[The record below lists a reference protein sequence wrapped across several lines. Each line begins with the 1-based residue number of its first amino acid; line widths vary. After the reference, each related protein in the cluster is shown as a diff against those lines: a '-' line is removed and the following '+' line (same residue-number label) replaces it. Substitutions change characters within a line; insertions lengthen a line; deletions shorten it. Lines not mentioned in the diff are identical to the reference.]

1 MTDAEIRELLA
12 ASPEEIETDD
22 TGFAYNPYFSPTTEC
37 RRAYVAFRA
46 TVASLIAE
54 RDQLRADLREA
65 CEIGLCIAEVPEER
79 KRLAE
84 LREKAGDP

>member
-1 MTDAEIRELLA
+1 MSFWQLQDEVRAERDQLLRDLKNRDAALAQRDAEH
-12 ASPEEIETDD
+12 D
-22 TGFAYNPYFSPTTEC
+22 TLT
-37 RRAYVAFRA
+37 
-46 TVASLIAE
+46 AE

-84 LREKAGDP
+84 LREKAK